1 MFIITTKSSPP
12 VQNHF
17 TLALTLPTEA
27 PLVYLTEIV
36 IRFTVPPSGIP
47 IPTYPCYY
55 EYYYD
60 EPWDFLLDR
69 SRVPDINYACLRA
82 QLPATRDRFICPRV
96 PSETSKELLKN

>member
-1 MFIITTKSSPP
+1 MFIITTDP
-12 VQNHF
+12 F
-17 TLALTLPTEA
+17 TLTLPTGA
-27 PLVYLTEIV
+27 PLVYLTETCYWV
-36 IRFTVPPSGIP
+36 YRRSP
-47 IPTYPCYY
+47 IPTYPYCMR
-55 EYYYD
+55 YD